1 MEAGRASNV
10 RFRQWVLRSKRNERE
25 EMIKHNGR
33 GRLRGNEVCGFLNT
47 EKRRVEKELTRTVEG
62 GSEAGRII
70 REYE

>member
-1 MEAGRASNV
+1 MGT
-10 RFRQWVLRSKRNERE
+10 RSKRNGRE
-25 EMIKHNGR
+25 AMIKYSGR
-33 GRLRGNEVCGFLNT
+33 GRLRDNEVCGFLNT